1 MPVEI
6 KELVIRAVVNDD
18 AQSSAGSEE
27 SEQSSGFGGGLDN
40 DTVIQ
45 ECVRQVMQLLARN
58 RER

>member
-6 KELVIRAVVNDD
+6 KELVIRAVVNDGQSD
-18 AQSSAGSEE
+18 ANDDDAG
-27 SEQSSGFGGGLDN
+27 QSSGGGADDN
-40 DTVIQ
+40 QVIVQ

>member
-6 KELVIRAVVNDD
+6 KELVIRAVINDV
-18 AQSSAGSEE
+18 QSSTDIDSPVQSEGSNA
-27 SEQSSGFGGGLDN
+27 DN
-40 DTVIQ
+40 EALIQ